1 MPIHKGAWRQKI
13 RPRSRIVWNG
23 CAILIFQQN
32 DATLRVVSMTR
43 TLDPSLTMAELLQ
56 EYPGAQRA
64 LFRAYHIG
72 GCASC
77 GFSPSETLAA
87 VCARNNNLPVEEVVG
102 TILAGHEADQKMQ
115 ISAKEVAE
123 RLQAGEQLP
132 LIDVRSR
139 EEWDAVHIEGATFFT
154 QELMQKI
161 ISEWP
166 KDREFVFVC
175 HLGMRSLDAAS
186 FFGGHGFQHARSMTG
201 GIDAWSR
208 EVDPDLPRYD
218 LE

>member
-1 MPIHKGAWRQKI
+1 
-13 RPRSRIVWNG
+13 
-23 CAILIFQQN
+23 
-32 DATLRVVSMTR
+32 MTR
-43 TLDPSLTMAELLQ
+43 TLDPNITMAELLQ

-87 VCARNNNLPVEEVVG
+87 VCARNNNLPFEEVVD
-102 TILAGHEADQKMQ
+102 TILAGHEADQKVQ
-115 ISAKEVAE
+115 ISPKEIAE

-154 QELMQKI
+154 QDLMQEI

-166 KDREFVFVC
+166 KDREFVIMC

-186 FFGGHGFQHARSMTG
+186 FFAGHGFQHVRSMRG
-201 GIDAWSR
+201 GIDAWSS
-208 EVDPDLPRYD
+208 EVDPDLPRYH